1 MLYIFNSIIYLEM
14 DDLKNFPTSHKSFY
28 SRQKMGASTEFIKR
42 ALEGLKIE
50 DEMVVLSVLSELSSD
65 LSMANDTV
73 GDDMN
78 IHYLIKELVV
88 LFDKYYMLP
97 EISSNK
103 YK

>member
-1 MLYIFNSIIYLEM
+1 MA
-14 DDLKNFPTSHKSFY
+14 
-28 SRQKMGASTEFIKR
+28 ASTEFIKR
-42 ALEGLKIE
+42 ALDGLKIE

-78 IHYLIKELVV
+78 IHYLIKELIV

-97 EISSNK
+97 DILSNII
-103 YK
+103 YNNLSNYFSDCADLSELYT